1 MTKIIVKRSPYKV
14 GQVLNQTKMKEII
27 KGRTVPSCGGY
38 KVTSV
43 AKLGHTHGG
52 YFINLTGR
60 RYISGKKVYANF
72 IVTFPLLGR
81 KTRRAY
87 HSAFRYFIGDPDEVV
102 QQPNKNVDKGSPKT
116 VKLEDKKHMAKTS
129 VAGTRKRMML
139 IDFLEE

>member
-1 MTKIIVKRSPYKV
+1 
-14 GQVLNQTKMKEII
+14 MKEII

-102 QQPNKNVDKGSPKT
+102 QQPDKNVDKGSPKT